1 MSAPE
6 EVVELARL
14 RLAARAAKDWALAD
28 QLRTKIAELG
38 FEVLDVA
45 DGFEFKLKSPFP
57 IVSRIGDVRKFTD
70 KIFKSS
76 IAIIADG
83 FIDDVIVAVLK
94 IKQSAPTDCV
104 ILILISGKP
113 EVSNVATLLDERTFI
128 VQVQEG
134 VGWGEAAN
142 ALLKLAPSPYVIIMD
157 PSTQLLGDAVTPVI
171 TALATGD
178 WSAVGWRGGLVNI
191 EDEWRS
197 VDDKG
202 PGPVDVLFS
211 YFLGLNRDEAIEA
224 GGFNSRA
231 IYYRNADIEFSLR
244 LRQSRGNLLQMDLPL
259 EQARHHGYY
268 DADPTYRDE
277 QSKKNYD
284 RILERFRGKNEILV
298 ARR

>member
-6 EVVELARL
+6 VVVELARQ
-14 RLAARAAKDWALAD
+14 RLAARAVKDWALAD
-28 QLRTKIAELG
+28 QLRAQIAEHG

-70 KIFKSS
+70 KVFASS

-83 FIDDVIVAVLK
+83 FIEDVIVAVTK
-94 IKQSAPTDCV
+94 IKEHAPSDCA

-113 EVSNVATLLDERTFI
+113 ELGGVASLLDERSFI

-171 TALATGD
+171 AELSTGE

-191 EDEWRS
+191 EDQWRS

-211 YFLGLNRDEAIEA
+211 YFLGLNRDHALEA
-224 GGFNSRA
+224 GGFNLRA
-231 IYYRNADIEFSLR
+231 IYSRPAAIAFSLR

-268 DADPTYRDE
+268 DTDPTYRDE